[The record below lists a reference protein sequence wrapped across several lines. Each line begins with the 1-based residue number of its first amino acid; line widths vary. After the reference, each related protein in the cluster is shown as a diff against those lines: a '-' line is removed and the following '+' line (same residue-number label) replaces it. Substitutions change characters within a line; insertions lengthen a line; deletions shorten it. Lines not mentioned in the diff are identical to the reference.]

1 MPTNLYGPEDN
12 FDLESSHV
20 APALVVK
27 AHLAKQA
34 GAAEMTVWGSG
45 RPRRELMFVDDLA
58 DALVHL
64 MKVYSDEPHVNVGTG
79 EDVTIESLA
88 QLICEVV
95 GFRGSLRYDQS
106 RPDGAPRKLL
116 DVTRLHALG
125 WTARTP
131 LREGL
136 ARTYDFYLKHVAGAG
151 VAGT

>member
-1 MPTNLYGPEDN
+1 MLSFHLLHDHQ
-12 FDLESSHV
+12 FRFLLLQH
-20 APALVVK
+20 LV
-27 AHLAKQA
+27 
-34 GAAEMTVWGSG
+34 
-45 RPRRELMFVDDLA
+45 DLA